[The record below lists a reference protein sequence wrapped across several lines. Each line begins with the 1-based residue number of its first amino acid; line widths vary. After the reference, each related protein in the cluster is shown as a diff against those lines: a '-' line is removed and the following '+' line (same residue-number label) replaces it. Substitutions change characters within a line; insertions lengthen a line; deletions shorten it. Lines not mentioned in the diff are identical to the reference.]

1 MLLRHHDKR
10 NLTIKEYCFDLQ
22 IISKNYDFLINPIVC
37 GETIVVPWFKIWG
50 KFKYSKFCSIV
61 FKKLC
66 SFLQQWH
73 FRYHFL

>member
-50 KFKYSKFCSIV
+50 KFK
-61 FKKLC
+61 
-66 SFLQQWH
+66 
-73 FRYHFL
+73 